1 MASVWRHP
9 KSQFWTA
16 CFTDKDGHRRKRST
30 KETNR
35 RKAEVI
41 AASFEKASRK
51 KRTFSQLRE
60 VLHELHAE
68 MTGEELRTTTVRAYV
83 ET

>member
-1 MASVWRHP
+1 M
-9 KSQFWTA
+9 SQYWTA
-16 CFTDKDGHRRKRST
+16 CFTDKDGQRRKRST

-51 KRTFSQLRE
+51 KRTF
-60 VLHELHAE
+60 
-68 MTGEELRTTTVRAYV
+68 
-83 ET
+83 